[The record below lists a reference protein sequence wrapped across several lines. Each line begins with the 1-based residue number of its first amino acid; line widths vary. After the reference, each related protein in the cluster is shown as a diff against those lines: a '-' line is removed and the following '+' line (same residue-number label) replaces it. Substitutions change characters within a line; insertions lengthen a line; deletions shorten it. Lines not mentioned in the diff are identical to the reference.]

1 MAKSVHYLVI
11 LLMTLYHF
19 EANEEGNDV
28 SREDGP
34 VETLPS
40 FFDALGESLKG
51 KEGADTSLADIL
63 KTHILKVAPAQNAV
77 AQAKD
82 AILKLAGE
90 RTNPPKPQV
99 ADG

>member
-1 MAKSVHYLVI
+1 M
-11 LLMTLYHF
+11 
-19 EANEEGNDV
+19 
-28 SREDGP
+28 
-34 VETLPS
+34 
-40 FFDALGESLKG
+40 KG
-51 KEGADTSLADIL
+51 KEGVDVGLADIL

-90 RTNPPKPQV
+90 RTTPPKSEV